1 MDDED
6 SAAIQV
12 YTDGS
17 GKDGKIGAAAVLYK
31 NGRKKSDLRFL
42 LGSDTE
48 HTVPEAEGVG
58 LVLGMELIR
67 REYSAGRASIAADNV
82 GSITRSMSIQVAPS
96 QHIWEM
102 MLKRWGMTKR
112 KHTGLR
118 LTIRWIPGHEGVV
131 GNEEADRLVNMAVKK
146 GSSRRNELPAPLRKG
161 IPRSKAA
168 AWRVNKAKLAQRA
181 TKAWTESP
189 RYAKLRYVVG
199 RMPSKHFLG
208 LTAELPRKK
217 ASLLFQLWSGHIPLR
232 AHLHRI
238 TQADSPN
245 CGQCNGSRETVHHF
259 LMMCPKYAEAR
270 RTMAAEGGRSVLQ
283 MSKLLNSA
291 KLLPH
296 LFKFVAHTGRFTE
309 TLGDIDTI
317 K

>member
-1 MDDED
+1 
-6 SAAIQV
+6 
-12 YTDGS
+12 
-17 GKDGKIGAAAVLYK
+17 
-31 NGRKKSDLRFL
+31 
-42 LGSDTE
+42 
-48 HTVPEAEGVG
+48 
-58 LVLGMELIR
+58 
-67 REYSAGRASIAADNV
+67 
-82 GSITRSMSIQVAPS
+82 
-96 QHIWEM
+96 
-102 MLKRWGMTKR
+102 MTKR

-118 LTIRWIPGHEGVV
+118 LTIRWVPGHEGVV
-131 GNEEADRLVNMAVKK
+131 GNKEADRLAKMAVEK

-217 ASLLFQLWSGHIPLR
+217 ASLLFQLRSGHIPLR

-270 RTMAAEGGRSVLQ
+270 RTMATEGGRSMLQ

-296 LFKFVAHTGRFTE
+296 LLSSWHTLADSLKHWVTLTLYNDSSAGTPEGPRRD
-309 TLGDIDTI
+309 LGDEEEGEGEVGSRRDI
-317 K
+317 